1 VVYPLQIQKIK
12 NLGGIV
18 REVIPNHFFHDREAV
33 GNENQIVSILNTA
46 LILLRVSAH

>member
-1 VVYPLQIQKIK
+1 
-12 NLGGIV
+12 V

-33 GNENQIVSILNTA
+33 GNENQIVSILIQDKINTA